1 MKKIEF
7 KIYFRDKRKPVIYNQ
22 EIDER
27 TFYFITTPPY
37 ILEGNNLISDEISR
51 LTFQLHD
58 RHFTLTLKLINDILE
73 SKLGI
78 EENQIEDSEFDFGD
92 STVFYTVYL

>member
-7 KIYFRDKRKPVIYNQ
+7 KIYFRDKRKPVMYNQ

-27 TFYFITTPPY
+27 TFYFIITPPY
-37 ILEGNNLISDEISR
+37 VLERSHLISDENSR
-51 LTFQLHD
+51 LSYQLQD
-58 RHFTLTLKLINDILE
+58 RYFALMYKLINDILE

-78 EENQIEDSEFDFGD
+78 EENQIEDSEFDFDD